1 LVIKPFNHSAIKKI
15 MGLVFLI
22 KFPFHLLQHMVSNRY
37 ILLWQSLFMGL
48 SLLAACSKEKPAEK
62 TVPATVDNA
71 RTESDLARLTLTE
84 KAVQRLGIRTVR
96 IDERPMSRNKVFPGE
111 IVPVSGQ
118 SVAVT
123 SPVAATVLLPRSGFL
138 PLAGKKVTQGQELY
152 RLVVLPSERDLLG
165 AQAEAGQR
173 QVQYE
178 VAQEKVKRAT
188 RMFQEGSGSQRALQ
202 EAEAE
207 LAAARAS
214 LLVVRS
220 RVQLLRGD
228 NTGAAA
234 HLSSLVIKAPIS
246 GTIQRVYFAPN
257 QVVAANTPV
266 IDLVSLDKV
275 WVRVPVYAGDQA
287 QVEARQ
293 PASVRQLSDLSTSAR
308 LFRAR
313 PIPSPV
319 TADPLTTSVD
329 LFYELPNPGNRFR
342 PGQRVSV
349 SLSLKGTS
357 VATVTPYASLI
368 YDIHG
373 GSWVYEN
380 PEPGVFV
387 RSRVEVDY
395 IAGNLAV
402 LRRGPAKGTAVV
414 TDGAAELFGTE
425 FGGGK

>member
-1 LVIKPFNHSAIKKI
+1 MI
-15 MGLVFLI
+15 MSYISRWSPVFI
-22 KFPFHLLQHMVSNRY
+22 C
-37 ILLWQSLFMGL
+37 L
-48 SLLAACSKEKPAEK
+48 SFLAGCAKEKAAEK
-62 TVPATVDNA
+62 IVPATVDNA
-71 RTESDLARLTLTE
+71 RTESDLTKLTLTD
-84 KAVQRLGIRTVR
+84 KAVQRLGIRTVK
-96 IDERPMSRNKVFPGE
+96 IEERPMNRSKVFSGE

-123 SPVAATVLLPRSGFL
+123 APSAATVLLPRSGFL
-138 PLAGKKVTQGQELY
+138 PLAGKKVTKGQELY
-152 RLVVLPSERDLLG
+152 RLVLMPSERDLLG
-165 AQAEAGQR
+165 AQADVEQR

-178 VAQEKVKRAT
+178 VAQEKVKRNT

-207 LAAARAS
+207 LASVRAALRVA
-214 LLVVRS
+214 RS
-220 RVQLLRGD
+220 RVQLLKGD
-228 NTGAAA
+228 NTSAAA
-234 HLSSLVIKAPIS
+234 NLSSLVIKAPVS

-257 QVVAANTPV
+257 QVVAANAPI
-266 IDLVSLDKV
+266 IDIVSLDNV
-275 WVRVPVYAGDQA
+275 WVRVPIYAGDLDQVAA
-287 QVEARQ
+287 QQ
-293 PASVRQLSDLSTSAR
+293 PASVRQLSDFSTGAR
-308 LFRAR
+308 QYAAR

-329 LFYELPNPGNRFR
+329 LFYELPNAGNRFR

-349 SLSLKGTS
+349 ALSLKGTS
-357 VATVTPYASLI
+357 VSTVTPYASLL

-380 PEPGVFV
+380 PSPGVFV

-395 IAGNLAV
+395 ITGDLAV
-402 LRRGPAKGTAVV
+402 LRRGPATGTVVV